1 MREIGSDTH
10 DGSTN
15 QPSAT
20 ALRDALG
27 KFEHRLSEIT
37 KVPANKLGDFM
48 VWPKT
53 ASSSS

>member
-53 ASSSS
+53 GSSSS